1 MSAHDG
7 AYGPLYAMSAM
18 TDLTSLS
25 APSLPSFDPTEAL
38 ARELQLPRTG
48 VGSVLKLLTEG
59 ATVPFIARYRK
70 EATGGLDEVQIRD
83 IDERRTYLAELHE
96 RKQSVLEAIAEQGKL
111 TRELLNQIVGASTK
125 ARVEDLFAP
134 YKKKRRTRAV
144 IARERGLEPLALLIL
159 GQGLQG
165 VPTTEAGVFLG
176 SEVATVDDALAG
188 ARDIVA
194 EMVAERAE
202 VRGLARETFE
212 REGVLVTEATDE
224 AKKQRTKFEQ
234 YYDFR
239 EPVAKMPSHRYLAIR
254 RGEKEGML
262 RADIDIDAVRL
273 ADRVTAVV
281 GVEPRSP
288 WAPQLRQAVEDGCKR
303 LLLPSIETDLRV
315 ELKLRSDVDAVD
327 IFASNLRNLLLSAPA
342 GEKAIVGI
350 DPGLRTGCKCVAL
363 DATGKML
370 EYITVFP
377 ALGEQKAQQ
386 AAVDLARFVKKYAP
400 FAIAIGNGTGGRETE
415 TFAKQVLRDNAI
427 SDVLVVPVNEAG
439 ASVYSASDVAR
450 EEFPELDLT
459 IRGAIS
465 IGRRMQD
472 PLAELVKID
481 PKAIGVGQY
490 QHDVHQPL
498 LQRKLSDVV
507 ESCVNHVGVELN
519 TASAPL
525 LSYVAG
531 IGPGTAKKI
540 IEFRQ
545 QNGAFR
551 SRKQLLQVPGL
562 GPRTFEQCAGF
573 IRLRSSEHPL
583 DASAVHPER
592 YALVERM
599 ASDLGV
605 PLKSLVGNASLATS
619 IPLDRYV
626 SEDVGLPTLR
636 DIVSELAKPG
646 RDPRESFEPPKF
658 RDDVNSMEDLRVG
671 MSLEGVVTNVTAFG
685 AFVDVGVH
693 QDGLVHV
700 SHLSDTFVRD
710 PAQVVKAG
718 DRISV
723 RVMEVDVSRRRISL
737 TARSGEL
744 DELRAGAQR
753 APEPRPQDTRGGH
766 SGGGQRPAP
775 HQSQGGGR
783 SGDGGNRQGGGRP
796 QDRKPQQQQ
805 PAKESLDNRPFA
817 SLLKR

>member
-1 MSAHDG
+1 
-7 AYGPLYAMSAM
+7 
-18 TDLTSLS
+18 
-25 APSLPSFDPTEAL
+25 
-38 ARELQLPRTG
+38 
-48 VGSVLKLLTEG
+48 
-59 ATVPFIARYRK
+59 
-70 EATGGLDEVQIRD
+70 
-83 IDERRTYLAELHE
+83 
-96 RKQSVLEAIAEQGKL
+96 
-111 TRELLNQIVGASTK
+111 
-125 ARVEDLFAP
+125 
-134 YKKKRRTRAV
+134 
-144 IARERGLEPLALLIL
+144 
-159 GQGLQG
+159 
-165 VPTTEAGVFLG
+165 
-176 SEVATVDDALAG
+176 
-188 ARDIVA
+188 
-194 EMVAERAE
+194 
-202 VRGLARETFE
+202 
-212 REGVLVTEATDE
+212 
-224 AKKQRTKFEQ
+224 
-234 YYDFR
+234 
-239 EPVAKMPSHRYLAIR
+239 
-254 RGEKEGML
+254 
-262 RADIDIDAVRL
+262 
-273 ADRVTAVV
+273 
-281 GVEPRSP
+281 
-288 WAPQLRQAVEDGCKR
+288 
-303 LLLPSIETDLRV
+303 
-315 ELKLRSDVDAVD
+315 
-327 IFASNLRNLLLSAPA
+327 
-342 GEKAIVGI
+342 
-350 DPGLRTGCKCVAL
+350 
-363 DATGKML
+363 
-370 EYITVFP
+370 
-377 ALGEQKAQQ
+377 
-386 AAVDLARFVKKYAP
+386 
-400 FAIAIGNGTGGRETE
+400 
-415 TFAKQVLRDNAI
+415 
-427 SDVLVVPVNEAG
+427 
-439 ASVYSASDVAR
+439 
-450 EEFPELDLT
+450 
-459 IRGAIS
+459 
-465 IGRRMQD
+465 
-472 PLAELVKID
+472 
-481 PKAIGVGQY
+481 
-490 QHDVHQPL
+490 
-498 LQRKLSDVV
+498 
-507 ESCVNHVGVELN
+507 
-519 TASAPL
+519 